1 MQTTCIASAGQ
12 KSTPF
17 LKAKPSIMT
26 PFSAFVNDRIE
37 KFSVLHKKVATRP
50 VSKSQAIPHI
60 RLYVSFLRHL
70 AARLCG
76 SCTQAVNDWY

>member
-1 MQTTCIASAGQ
+1 MQTTCIAFAGQ

-50 VSKSQAIPHI
+50 ASKK
-60 RLYVSFLRHL
+60 
-70 AARLCG
+70 
-76 SCTQAVNDWY
+76 